1 MRLAIARRMVESKT
15 RAPHFYVETEIPMS
29 ATLERLETPVDDGP
43 KPTVTAFL
51 ARACARALVEHPRL
65 NAVWRGDEPV
75 PADEVNLGIAVA
87 LDDGLIAPAL
97 LTAERLSVRETGERL
112 RDLVDRA
119 RGGRLRPEEISGATF
134 TLSNLGMFDV
144 TRFTAIIVP
153 PQVAIL
159 ATGKIVRRL
168 VLGAEGEV
176 EAAPFL
182 NATVSADH
190 RAVDGADVAAF
201 LGSFSKAL
209 QRPGELD
216 A

>member
-1 MRLAIARRMVESKT
+1 MRLAIARRMVESKA

-29 ATLERLETPVDDGP
+29 AVLERIEPSAVGGA
-43 KPTVTAFL
+43 KPSVTAFL
-51 ARACARALVEHPRL
+51 AHACARALVEHPRL
-65 NAVWRGDEPV
+65 NAVWRDDEPV
-75 PADEVNLGIAVA
+75 PADEVNLGIAIA
-87 LDDGLIAPAL
+87 LDDGLVAPAL
-97 LTAERLSVRETGERL
+97 LGAEQLSVRATGEQL
-112 RDLVDRA
+112 RDLVGRA
-119 RGGRLRPEEISGATF
+119 RSGRLKPAEISGATF

-159 ATGKIVRRL
+159 ATGKIVPRT
-168 VLGAEGEV
+168 VLGEGGV
-176 EAAPFL
+176 KAAPFL

-201 LGSFSKAL
+201 LGSFSEAL
-209 QRPGELD
+209 QTPGEPD

>member
-29 ATLERLETPVDDGP
+29 AVLERIETPPDDGLR
-43 KPTVTAFL
+43 PTVTTFL
-51 ARACARALVEHPRL
+51 ARACVRALVEHPRL
-65 NAVWRGDEPV
+65 NAVWRGDDPV

-87 LDDGLIAPAL
+87 LEDGLIAPAL
-97 LTAERLSVRETGERL
+97 LSAERLTVRETGEQL
-112 RDLVDRA
+112 RDLAARA
-119 RGGRLRPEEISGATF
+119 RSGKLRAEEISGATF

-168 VLGAEGEV
+168 VLGEDGV

-209 QRPGELD
+209 QRPAQLD

>member
-1 MRLAIARRMVESKT
+1 MRLAIARRMVESKA

-29 ATLERLETPVDDGP
+29 AVLERIETLADEGA

-51 ARACARALVEHPRL
+51 AHACARALVEHPRL
-65 NAVWRGDEPV
+65 NAVWRDDEPV

-87 LDDGLIAPAL
+87 LDDGLVAPAL
-97 LTAERLSVRETGERL
+97 LVAEQLSVRETGERL

-119 RGGRLRPEEISGATF
+119 RSGKLRPLEISGATF

-144 TRFTAIIVP
+144 TRFMAIIVP

-159 ATGKIVRRL
+159 ATGKIVL
-168 VLGAEGEV
+168 HPVLGEDGV

-201 LGSFSKAL
+201 LGSLSKVL
-209 QRPGELD
+209 QTPGELD